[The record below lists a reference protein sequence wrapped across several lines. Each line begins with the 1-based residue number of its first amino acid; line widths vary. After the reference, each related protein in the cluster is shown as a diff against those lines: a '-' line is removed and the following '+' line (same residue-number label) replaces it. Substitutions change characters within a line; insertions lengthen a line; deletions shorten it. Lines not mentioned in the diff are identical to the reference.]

1 MERKLILYIAM
12 SLDGFIAK
20 SDDDISFLSMVEEQG
35 EDYGYNDFLK
45 TVDAVILG
53 GRTYD
58 KVLSMGYDF
67 PHADKDAYVI
77 SRFPRDTKGKEKFY
91 SDDLKKLVL
100 DLKMKK
106 GKHVFIDG
114 GAFVVNE
121 LLKDKL
127 IDEVYIS
134 VIPIILGGGVRLFGD
149 RNPEQR
155 LELINC
161 RSFKKGL
168 VQMHY
173 KVYNH

>member
-12 SLDGFIAK
+12 SLDGYIAK
-20 SDDDISFLSMVEEQG
+20 SNDDISFLSMVEEQG

-45 TVDAVILG
+45 TVDAVIVG

-77 SRFPRDTKGKEKFY
+77 SRFPRETKGSEKFY
-91 SDDLKKLVL
+91 TDDLKKLVL
-100 DLKMKK
+100 ELKNKQ

-114 GAFVVNE
+114 GAHVVNE

-127 IDEVYIS
+127 IDEIYIS
-134 VIPIILGGGVRLFGD
+134 VIPIILGGGVRLFND
-149 RNPEQR
+149 KNPEQT
-155 LELINC
+155 LELIEC
-161 RSFKKGL
+161 KSFKKGL
-168 VQMHY
+168 VQIHY
-173 KVYNH
+173 KVNNN